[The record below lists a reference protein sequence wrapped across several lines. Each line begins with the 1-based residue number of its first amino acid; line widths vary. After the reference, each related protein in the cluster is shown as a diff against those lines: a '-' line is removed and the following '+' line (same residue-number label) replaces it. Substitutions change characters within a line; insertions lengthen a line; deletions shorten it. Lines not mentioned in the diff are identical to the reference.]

1 MKKTLLALALALVP
15 AFAFAQSA
23 SFAGRASVEA
33 DYKIMKG
40 LHLSVGEEIR
50 SNDNFSALGS
60 LRTTVGMTYKPIKYL
75 KVGLGY
81 TLINPWKNGKEI
93 ELTDGSTTTYNGFW
107 APKHR
112 FFADV
117 TGIVRFGDVQ
127 LSLRERVQ
135 MDHNGDSDMNIYQD
149 PRNKVA
155 LRSRLG
161 VKYKG
166 WSMVEPYA
174 NFEIRTQLN
183 GAWGSTSG
191 SQQTKKDG
199 VTTYYAYT
207 PAGYTHVYNDRYR
220 GELGVDLNF
229 GKHHM
234 LTPYLLL
241 DYLSEYE
248 IDTNKKGTRLYS
260 AAYTNL
266 FRVSLG
272 IGYTFSF

>member
-1 MKKTLLALALALVP
+1 MKKLTLSVLALLAGIMAQ
-15 AFAFAQSA
+15 AQSA

-33 DYKIMKG
+33 DYKIVKG

-60 LRTTVGMTYKPIKYL
+60 LRTTVGLSYKPIKYL
-75 KVGLGY
+75 KVGVGY

-93 ELTDGSTTTYNGFW
+93 ELADESTTQYYGFW

-117 TGIVRFGDVQ
+117 TGIVRWGDVQ
-127 LSLRERVQ
+127 FSLRERVQ
-135 MDHNGDSDMNIYQD
+135 MDHNADSDMNIYQD

-166 WSMVEPYA
+166 WKVVEPYA

-183 GAWGSTSG
+183 GAWGSTYG
-191 SQQTKKDG
+191 SQNTKKDG
-199 VTTYYAYT
+199 TTYYDYT

-220 GELGVDLNF
+220 GELGVELNL
-229 GKHHM
+229 GKRHT
-234 LTPYLLL
+234 LNPYLLL

-248 IDTNKKGTRLYS
+248 IDTNKKGTRLFS
-260 AAYTNL
+260 AAYSNL

-272 IGYTFSF
+272 VGYTFNF

>member
-23 SFAGRASVEA
+23 SFAGRASAEA
-33 DYKIMKG
+33 DYKIVKG
-40 LHLSVGEEIR
+40 LHLSVGEEVR

-60 LRTTVGMTYKPIKYL
+60 LRTTVGLSYKPVKFL
-75 KVGLGY
+75 KLGLGY

-93 ELTDGSTTTYNGFW
+93 ELEDESTTKYYGFW

-135 MDHNGDSDMNIYQD
+135 MDHNGDSGMNIYQD

-166 WSMVEPYA
+166 WRVAEPYA
-174 NFEIRTQLN
+174 NFELRTQLN

-191 SQQTKKDG
+191 SEQTKKDG
-199 VTTYYAYT
+199 TTYYAYT

-220 GELGVDLNF
+220 GEIGVDLNL
-229 GKHHM
+229 GKHHT
-234 LTPYLLL
+234 LNPYLLL
-241 DYLSEYE
+241 DSLSEYE
-248 IDTNKKGTRLYS
+248 IDTNNKGTKLYS
-260 AAYTNL
+260 AAYSNL

-272 IGYTFSF
+272 VGYTFKF

>member
-33 DYKIMKG
+33 DYKIVKG

-60 LRTTVGMTYKPIKYL
+60 LRTTVGLSYKPIKFL
-75 KVGLGY
+75 KVGVGY

-93 ELTDGSTTTYNGFW
+93 ELADESTVKYYGFW

-127 LSLRERVQ
+127 FSLRERMQ
-135 MDHNGDSDMNIYQD
+135 LDHNADTGMNIYQD

-166 WSMVEPYA
+166 WRMVEPYA
-174 NFEIRTQLN
+174 NFELRTQLN
-183 GAWGSTSG
+183 GAWGSYSG

-199 VTTYYAYT
+199 TTYYKYT

-220 GELGVDLNF
+220 GEIGVDLNF
-229 GKHHM
+229 GKHHT
-234 LTPYLLL
+234 LNPYLLL

-248 IDTNKKGTRLYS
+248 IDTNKKGTKFYS
-260 AAYTNL
+260 AGYTNL

-272 IGYTFSF
+272 IGYTFNF

>member
-1 MKKTLLALALALVP
+1 MKKLALSVLALLAGIMAQ
-15 AFAFAQSA
+15 AQSA

-33 DYKIMKG
+33 DYKIVKG

-60 LRTTVGMTYKPIKYL
+60 LRTTVGLSYKPIKYL
-75 KVGLGY
+75 KVGVGY

-93 ELTDGSTTTYNGFW
+93 ELADESTAKYYGFW

-117 TGIVRFGDVQ
+117 TGIVRWGDVQ
-127 LSLRERVQ
+127 FSLRERVQ
-135 MDHNGDSDMNIYQD
+135 MDHNADSDMNIYQD

-166 WSMVEPYA
+166 WKVVEPYA

-183 GAWGSTSG
+183 GAWGSTYG

-199 VTTYYAYT
+199 TTYYAYT

-220 GELGVDLNF
+220 GELGVELNL
-229 GKHHM
+229 GKRHT
-234 LTPYLLL
+234 LNPYLLL

-248 IDTNKKGTRLYS
+248 IDTNKKGTRLFS
-260 AAYTNL
+260 AAYSNL

-272 IGYTFSF
+272 VGYTFNF

>member
-23 SFAGRASVEA
+23 SFAGRASAEA
-33 DYKIMKG
+33 DYKIVKG
-40 LHLSVGEEIR
+40 LHLSVGEEVR

-60 LRTTVGMTYKPIKYL
+60 LRTTVGLSYKPVKFL
-75 KVGLGY
+75 KVGVGY
-81 TLINPWKNGKEI
+81 TLINPWKNGKSI
-93 ELTDGSTTTYNGFW
+93 ELADESTVQYYGFW

-166 WSMVEPYA
+166 WSVAEPYA

-191 SQQTKKDG
+191 ATQTKKDG
-199 VTTYYAYT
+199 VTTYLAYT

-220 GELGVDLNF
+220 GEIGVDLNF
-229 GKHHM
+229 GKHHT
-234 LTPYLLL
+234 LNPYVLL

-248 IDTNKKGTRLYS
+248 IDTNKKGTKLYS

-272 IGYTFSF
+272 VGYTFKF

>member
-1 MKKTLLALALALVP
+1 MKKLTLSVLALLAGIMAQ
-15 AFAFAQSA
+15 AQSA

-33 DYKIMKG
+33 DYKIVKG

-60 LRTTVGMTYKPIKYL
+60 LRTTVGLSYKPIKYL
-75 KVGLGY
+75 KVGVGY

-93 ELTDGSTTTYNGFW
+93 ELADESTVKYYGFW

-117 TGIVRFGDVQ
+117 TGIVRWGDVQ
-127 LSLRERVQ
+127 FSLRERVQ
-135 MDHNGDSDMNIYQD
+135 MDHNADSDMNIYQD

-166 WSMVEPYA
+166 WKVVEPYA

-183 GAWGSTSG
+183 GAWGSTYG

-199 VTTYYAYT
+199 TTYYDYT

-220 GELGVDLNF
+220 GELGVELNL
-229 GKHHM
+229 GKRHT
-234 LTPYLLL
+234 LNPYLLL

-248 IDTNKKGTRLYS
+248 IDTNKKGTRLFS
-260 AAYTNL
+260 AAYSNL

-272 IGYTFSF
+272 VGYTFNF

>member
-1 MKKTLLALALALVP
+1 MKKLTLSVLALLAGIMAQ
-15 AFAFAQSA
+15 AQSA

-33 DYKIMKG
+33 DYKIVKG

-60 LRTTVGMTYKPIKYL
+60 LRTTVGLSYKPIKYL
-75 KVGLGY
+75 KVGVGY

-93 ELTDGSTTTYNGFW
+93 ELADESTVKYYGFW

-117 TGIVRFGDVQ
+117 TGIVRWGDVQ
-127 LSLRERVQ
+127 FSLRERVQ
-135 MDHNGDSDMNIYQD
+135 MDHNADSDMNIYQD

-166 WSMVEPYA
+166 WKVVEPYA

-183 GAWGSTSG
+183 GAWGSTYG
-191 SQQTKKDG
+191 KPKTKKDG
-199 VTTYYAYT
+199 TTYYEYT

-220 GELGVDLNF
+220 GELGVELNL
-229 GKHHM
+229 GKRHT
-234 LTPYLLL
+234 LNPYLLL

-248 IDTNKKGTRLYS
+248 IDTNKKGTRLFS
-260 AAYTNL
+260 AAYSNL

-272 IGYTFSF
+272 VGYTFNF

>member
-1 MKKTLLALALALVP
+1 MKKLTLSVLALLAGIMAQ
-15 AFAFAQSA
+15 AQSA

-33 DYKIMKG
+33 DYKIVKG

-60 LRTTVGMTYKPIKYL
+60 LRTTVGLSYKPIKYL
-75 KVGLGY
+75 KVGVGY

-93 ELTDGSTTTYNGFW
+93 ELADESTVKYYGFW

-117 TGIVRFGDVQ
+117 TGIVRWGDVQ
-127 LSLRERVQ
+127 FSLRERVQ
-135 MDHNGDSDMNIYQD
+135 MDHNADSDMNIYQD

-166 WSMVEPYA
+166 WKVVEPYA

-183 GAWGSTSG
+183 GAWGSYG
-191 SQQTKKDG
+191 NQNTKKDG
-199 VTTYYAYT
+199 TTYYDYT
-207 PAGYTHVYNDRYR
+207 PTGYTHVYNDRYR
-220 GELGVDLNF
+220 GELGVELNL
-229 GKHHM
+229 GKRHT
-234 LTPYLLL
+234 LNPYLLL

-248 IDTNKKGTRLYS
+248 IDTNKKGTRLFS
-260 AAYTNL
+260 AAYSNL

-272 IGYTFSF
+272 VGYTFNF

>member
-135 MDHNGDSDMNIYQD
+135 MDHNGDSDITFT
-149 PRNKVA
+149 R
-155 LRSRLG
+155 
-161 VKYKG
+161 
-166 WSMVEPYA
+166 
-174 NFEIRTQLN
+174 I
-183 GAWGSTSG
+183 
-191 SQQTKKDG
+191 
-199 VTTYYAYT
+199 
-207 PAGYTHVYNDRYR
+207 PA
-220 GELGVDLNF
+220 
-229 GKHHM
+229 
-234 LTPYLLL
+234 
-241 DYLSEYE
+241 
-248 IDTNKKGTRLYS
+248 TRWPS
-260 AAYTNL
+260 AAAWA
-266 FRVSLG
+266 
-272 IGYTFSF
+272 

>member
-23 SFAGRASVEA
+23 GFAGRASVEA
-33 DYKIMKG
+33 DYIIVKG

-60 LRTTVGMTYKPIKYL
+60 LRTTVGLSYKPINFL
-75 KVGLGY
+75 KVGVGY
-81 TLINPWKNGKEI
+81 TLINPWKNGKGI
-93 ELTDGSTTTYNGFW
+93 ELADESTVKYYGFW

-127 LSLRERVQ
+127 LSLRERMQ
-135 MDHNGDSDMNIYQD
+135 LDHNADTGMNIYQD

-166 WSMVEPYA
+166 WRMVEPYA
-174 NFEIRTQLN
+174 NFELRTQLN
-183 GAWGSTSG
+183 GAWGSYSG
-191 SQQTKKDG
+191 SPQTKKDG
-199 VTTYYAYT
+199 TTYYKYT

-220 GELGVDLNF
+220 GEIGVDLNF
-229 GKHHM
+229 GTHHT
-234 LTPYLLL
+234 LNPYLLL

-248 IDTNKKGTRLYS
+248 IDTNKKGTKFYS
-260 AAYTNL
+260 AGYTNL

-272 IGYTFSF
+272 IGYTFNF

>member
-1 MKKTLLALALALVP
+1 MKKLALSVLALLAGIMAQ
-15 AFAFAQSA
+15 AQSA

-33 DYKIMKG
+33 DYKIVKG

-60 LRTTVGMTYKPIKYL
+60 LRTTVGLSYKPIKYL
-75 KVGLGY
+75 KVGVGY

-93 ELTDGSTTTYNGFW
+93 ELADESTAKYYGFW

-117 TGIVRFGDVQ
+117 TGIVRWGDVQ
-127 LSLRERVQ
+127 FSLRERVQ
-135 MDHNGDSDMNIYQD
+135 MDHNADSDMNIYQD

-166 WSMVEPYA
+166 WKVVEPYA

-183 GAWGSTSG
+183 GAWGSTYG
-191 SQQTKKDG
+191 SQKTKKDG
-199 VTTYYAYT
+199 TTYYDYT

-220 GELGVDLNF
+220 GELGVELNL
-229 GKHHM
+229 GKRHT
-234 LTPYLLL
+234 LNPYLLL

-248 IDTNKKGTRLYS
+248 IDTNKKGTRLFS
-260 AAYTNL
+260 AAYSNL

-272 IGYTFSF
+272 VGYTFNF

>member
-1 MKKTLLALALALVP
+1 MKKLALSVLALLAGIMAH
-15 AFAFAQSA
+15 AQSA

-33 DYKIMKG
+33 DYKIVKG

-60 LRTTVGMTYKPIKYL
+60 LRTTVGLSYKPIKYL
-75 KVGLGY
+75 KVGVGY

-93 ELTDGSTTTYNGFW
+93 ELADESTAKYYGFW

-117 TGIVRFGDVQ
+117 TGIVRWGDVQ
-127 LSLRERVQ
+127 FSLRERVQ
-135 MDHNGDSDMNIYQD
+135 MDHNADSDMNIYQD

-166 WSMVEPYA
+166 WKVVEPYA

-183 GAWGSTSG
+183 GAWGSYG
-191 SQQTKKDG
+191 NQNTKKDG
-199 VTTYYAYT
+199 TTYYDYT
-207 PAGYTHVYNDRYR
+207 PTGYTHVYNDRYR
-220 GELGVDLNF
+220 GELGVELNL
-229 GKHHM
+229 GKRHT
-234 LTPYLLL
+234 LNPYLLL

-248 IDTNKKGTRLYS
+248 IDTNKKGTRLFS
-260 AAYTNL
+260 AAYSNL

-272 IGYTFSF
+272 VGYTFNF

>member
-1 MKKTLLALALALVP
+1 MKKLAFVLALLLP
-15 AFAFAQSA
+15 AAAFAQTSS

-60 LRTTVGMTYKPIKYL
+60 LRTTVGLTYKPIPYL
-75 KVGLGY
+75 RIGVGY

-112 FFADV
+112 FYADI
-117 TGIVRFGDVQ
+117 TGMVRLGSFQ
-127 LSLRERVQ
+127 FSLRERVQ

-166 WSMVEPYA
+166 WKMVQPYA
-174 NFEIRTQLN
+174 HFEIRTQLN

-191 SQQTKKDG
+191 SQQSKKDG
-199 VTTYYAYT
+199 TTYYDYT
-207 PAGYTHVYNDRYR
+207 PEGYTHVYNDRYR
-220 GELGVDLNF
+220 GNIGLDWNIS
-229 GKHHM
+229 KHHT
-234 LTPYLLL
+234 LSPYVLL
-241 DYLSEYE
+241 DYISEYE
-248 IDTNKKGTRLYS
+248 IDTNGKGTRLFS
-260 AAYTNL
+260 AAYNNL
-266 FRVSLG
+266 FRVSVGLG
-272 IGYTFSF
+272 YVFSF

>member
-1 MKKTLLALALALVP
+1 MKKLALSVLALLAGLV
-15 AFAFAQSA
+15 AQAQSA

-33 DYKIMKG
+33 DYKIVKG

-60 LRTTVGMTYKPIKYL
+60 LRTTVGLAYKPLKYL
-75 KVGLGY
+75 RVGAGY

-112 FFADV
+112 FYADI
-117 TGIVRFGDVQ
+117 TGMVRLGSFQ
-127 LSLRERVQ
+127 FSLRERVQ
-135 MDHNGDSDMNIYQD
+135 MDHNGDSDMNLYQD

-166 WSMVEPYA
+166 SKVLQPYV
-174 NFEIRTQLN
+174 NFEVRTQLN
-183 GAWGSTSG
+183 GAWGNTSG
-191 SQQTKKDG
+191 SQQSKKDG
-199 VTTYYAYT
+199 TTYYAYT

-220 GELGVDLNF
+220 GEIGLDWNIGTHHTLN
-229 GKHHM
+229 
-234 LTPYLLL
+234 PYLLL

-248 IDTNKKGTRLYS
+248 IDTNKAGTRLFS
-260 AAYTNL
+260 AAYTKL
-266 FRVSLG
+266 FRISLG
-272 IGYTFSF
+272 VGYTFSF

>member
-1 MKKTLLALALALVP
+1 MKKLTLSVLALLAGIMAQ
-15 AFAFAQSA
+15 AQSA
-23 SFAGRASVEA
+23 SFAGRASLEA
-33 DYKIMKG
+33 DYKIVKG

-60 LRTTVGMTYKPIKYL
+60 LRTTVGLSYKPIKYL
-75 KVGLGY
+75 KVGVGY

-93 ELTDGSTTTYNGFW
+93 ELADESTVKYYGFW

-117 TGIVRFGDVQ
+117 TGIVRWGDVQ
-127 LSLRERVQ
+127 FSLRERVQ
-135 MDHNGDSDMNIYQD
+135 MDHNADSDMNIYQD

-166 WSMVEPYA
+166 WKVVEPYA

-183 GAWGSTSG
+183 GAWGSYG
-191 SQQTKKDG
+191 NQNTKKDG
-199 VTTYYAYT
+199 TTYYDYT
-207 PAGYTHVYNDRYR
+207 PTGYTHVYNDRYR
-220 GELGVDLNF
+220 GELGVELNLW
-229 GKHHM
+229 KRHT
-234 LTPYLLL
+234 LNPYLLL

-248 IDTNKKGTRLYS
+248 IDTNKKGTRLFS
-260 AAYTNL
+260 AAYSNL

-272 IGYTFSF
+272 VGYTFNF

>member
-1 MKKTLLALALALVP
+1 MKKILLSTITVLV
-15 AFAFAQSA
+15 AVAAQAQST
-23 SFAGRASVEA
+23 SFAGRASAEV
-33 DYKIMKG
+33 DYKIVKG

-60 LRTTVGMTYKPIKYL
+60 LRTNVTLSYKPAQFL
-75 KVGLGY
+75 KLGVGY

-93 ELTDGSTTTYNGFW
+93 ELEDDSTTKYYGFW

-112 FFADV
+112 FHASV
-117 TGIVRFGDVQ
+117 AGILRLGYFQ

-135 MDHNGDSDMNIYQD
+135 LTHNGDSGMNIYQA
-149 PRNKVA
+149 PRNEVA

-161 VKYKG
+161 VRYKG
-166 WSMVEPYA
+166 WKVVEPFA
-174 NFEIRTQLN
+174 FFELRTQLN

-199 VTTYYAYT
+199 VTTYYNYT

-220 GELGVDLNF
+220 GELGVDLNL
-229 GKHHM
+229 GKHHS
-234 LTPYLLL
+234 LSPYLLL

-248 IDTNKKGTRLYS
+248 LDTNKKGTRLYS
-260 AAYTNL
+260 AAYSNL

-272 IGYTFSF
+272 LAYTFKF

>member
-1 MKKTLLALALALVP
+1 MKKMLLALAVALVP
-15 AFAFAQSA
+15 TFAMAQSA
-23 SFAGRASVEA
+23 SFAGRASVTA
-33 DYKIMKG
+33 DYKIVKG

-60 LRTTVGMTYKPIKYL
+60 LRTTVGLTYKPIPYL
-75 KVGLGY
+75 RIGAGY

-93 ELTDGSTTTYNGFW
+93 ELSDESTTKYYGFW

-112 FFADV
+112 FNADV
-117 TGIVRFGDVQ
+117 TGMLRLGGFQ

-135 MDHNGDSDMNIYQD
+135 LDHNGDSDMNIYQD

-166 WSMVEPYA
+166 WKMVQPYA
-174 NFEIRTQLN
+174 HFEIRTQLN

-199 VTTYYAYT
+199 VTTYYDYT

-229 GKHHM
+229 GKHHT
-234 LTPYLLL
+234 LNPYLLL

-272 IGYTFSF
+272 LAYTFNF

>member
-1 MKKTLLALALALVP
+1 MKKLALSVLALLAGIMAQ
-15 AFAFAQSA
+15 AQSA

-33 DYKIMKG
+33 DYKIVKG

-60 LRTTVGMTYKPIKYL
+60 LRTTVGLSYKPIKYL
-75 KVGLGY
+75 KVGVGY

-93 ELTDGSTTTYNGFW
+93 ELADESTAKYYGFW

-117 TGIVRFGDVQ
+117 TGIVRWGDVQ
-127 LSLRERVQ
+127 FSLRERVQ
-135 MDHNGDSDMNIYQD
+135 MDHNADSDMNIYQD

-166 WSMVEPYA
+166 WNVVEPYA

-183 GAWGSTSG
+183 GAWGSTYG
-191 SQQTKKDG
+191 NPKTKKDG
-199 VTTYYAYT
+199 TTYYDYT

-220 GELGVDLNF
+220 GELGVELNL
-229 GKHHM
+229 GKRHT
-234 LTPYLLL
+234 LNPYLLL

-248 IDTNKKGTRLYS
+248 IDTNKKGTRLFS
-260 AAYTNL
+260 AAYSNS

-272 IGYTFSF
+272 VGYTFNF

>member
-1 MKKTLLALALALVP
+1 MKKLALSVLALLAGIMAQ
-15 AFAFAQSA
+15 AQSA

-33 DYKIMKG
+33 DYKIVKG

-60 LRTTVGMTYKPIKYL
+60 LRTTVGLSYKPIKYL
-75 KVGLGY
+75 KVGVGY

-93 ELTDGSTTTYNGFW
+93 ELADESTAKYYGFW

-117 TGIVRFGDVQ
+117 TGIVRWGDVQ
-127 LSLRERVQ
+127 FSLRERVQ
-135 MDHNGDSDMNIYQD
+135 MDHNADSDMNIYQD

-166 WSMVEPYA
+166 WKVVEPYA

-183 GAWGSTSG
+183 GAWGSHG
-191 SQQTKKDG
+191 SQNTKKDG
-199 VTTYYAYT
+199 TTYYDYT

-220 GELGVDLNF
+220 GELGVELNL
-229 GKHHM
+229 GKRHT
-234 LTPYLLL
+234 LNPYLLL

-248 IDTNKKGTRLYS
+248 IDTNKKGTRLFS
-260 AAYTNL
+260 AAYSNL

-272 IGYTFSF
+272 VGYTFNF

>member
-1 MKKTLLALALALVP
+1 MKKLALSVLALLAGLV
-15 AFAFAQSA
+15 AQAQSA

-33 DYKIMKG
+33 DYKIVKG

-50 SNDNFSALGS
+50 SNDIFSALGS
-60 LRTTVGMTYKPIKYL
+60 LRTTVGLAYKPLKYL
-75 KVGLGY
+75 RVGAGY

-112 FFADV
+112 FYADI
-117 TGIVRFGDVQ
+117 TGMVRLGSFQ
-127 LSLRERVQ
+127 FSLRERVQ
-135 MDHNGDSDMNIYQD
+135 MDHNGDSDMNLYQD

-166 WSMVEPYA
+166 SKVLQPYV
-174 NFEIRTQLN
+174 NFEVRTQLN
-183 GAWGSTSG
+183 GAWGNTSG
-191 SQQTKKDG
+191 SQQSKKDG
-199 VTTYYAYT
+199 TTYYAYT

-220 GELGVDLNF
+220 GEIGLDWNIGTHHTLN
-229 GKHHM
+229 
-234 LTPYLLL
+234 PYLLL

-248 IDTNKKGTRLYS
+248 IDTNKAGTRLFS
-260 AAYTNL
+260 AAYTKL
-266 FRVSLG
+266 FRISLG
-272 IGYTFSF
+272 VGYTFSF

>member
-1 MKKTLLALALALVP
+1 MKKLALSVLALLAGIMAQ
-15 AFAFAQSA
+15 AQSA

-33 DYKIMKG
+33 DYKIVKG

-60 LRTTVGMTYKPIKYL
+60 LRTTVGLSYKPIKYL
-75 KVGLGY
+75 KVGVGY

-93 ELTDGSTTTYNGFW
+93 ELADESTTKYYGFW

-117 TGIVRFGDVQ
+117 TGIVRWGDVQ
-127 LSLRERVQ
+127 FSLRERVQ
-135 MDHNGDSDMNIYQD
+135 MDHNADSDMNIYQD

-166 WSMVEPYA
+166 WKVVEPYA

-183 GAWGSTSG
+183 GAWGSYG
-191 SQQTKKDG
+191 NQNTKKDG
-199 VTTYYAYT
+199 TTYYDYT
-207 PAGYTHVYNDRYR
+207 PTGYTHVYNDRYR
-220 GELGVDLNF
+220 GELGVELNL
-229 GKHHM
+229 GKRHT
-234 LTPYLLL
+234 LNPYLLL

-248 IDTNKKGTRLYS
+248 IDTNKKGTRLFS
-260 AAYTNL
+260 AAYSNL

-272 IGYTFSF
+272 VGYTFNF